1 MAAPDL
7 DVVVVAEVPD
17 NLGRYLKCLEYVGRS
32 DRPGFAFTLLREKDA
47 PMACPGADVRRVSA
61 AELGRHPP
69 TPGPSFFTESTFRAG
84 GYVQVGGGGC
94 GHPPR
99 CFHWKLDLNLPEAP
113 SLTAGQRTARPS
125 PSVGGPEPHRLIRI
139 IPWPDPII
147 GLWQA
152 IGKAPPKLLL
162 RYVPPCLSSS
172 QSEGFWPP
180 PPPPTP
186 DTRQALWSDPAG

>member
-69 TPGPSFFTESTFRAG
+69 TPGPSFFSLRAPFG
-84 GYVQVGGGGC
+84 RGVMSRLGGGV
-94 GHPPR
+94 
-99 CFHWKLDLNLPEAP
+99 AV
-113 SLTAGQRTARPS
+113 T
-125 PSVGGPEPHRLIRI
+125 PHGAFTGS
-139 IPWPDPII
+139 W
-147 GLWQA
+147 
-152 IGKAPPKLLL
+152 
-162 RYVPPCLSSS
+162 
-172 QSEGFWPP
+172 
-180 PPPPTP
+180 T
-186 DTRQALWSDPAG
+186 